1 MEKLNLKAYLL
12 FSTDE
17 FEAYPHPRFLH
28 RAYLGGGP
36 KYTTDWLILPRSPPF
51 PGYQGVLRP
60 RAPSHHRLGL
70 GGGGFQKRYVDL
82 RITTHRCNKDTNET

>member
-1 MEKLNLKAYLL
+1 MKHNIS
-12 FSTDE
+12 FDE

-70 GGGGFQKRYVDL
+70 GGGGFQKRYVDKKNHSGIIL
-82 RITTHRCNKDTNET
+82 SEVFTTL